1 MLYFHNPFEL
11 CMEPRIQNL
20 RRKMSFEG
28 MGIFWDIYRLIRLG
42 SGKYALDSIIALAD
56 ERPAKERKVR
66 RVLTEFRLFIVENG
80 MVSLQPGL
88 SASDFVTKEKSLSA
102 KARMAANIGSEG
114 YENSLFAEEM
124 QQMDEEERQKLQQQI
139 SDATTAA
146 VDQYLN
152 SNR

>member
-20 RRKMSFEG
+20 RSKMSFEG

-42 SGKYALDSIIALAD
+42 SGKYALDSIIGLAD
-56 ERPAKERKVR
+56 GRPAKERKVR

-102 KARMAANIGSEG
+102 KARIAANIGSEG

-124 QQMDEEERQKLQQQI
+124 HQMDEEARQKLQQQI
-139 SDATTAA
+139 NDATTAA